1 MKGMRT
7 TTALRRTMKKRQGAA
22 LVAVLLLTMV
32 LSGIGLLAVQNTFNS
47 MQLAGNHR
55 LRRQA
60 LETANAGLLYVSA
73 EVSANP
79 GSYYKRMAK
88 EPALDPDNFEFTKD
102 YVQTNLLTTTGNS
115 TGLFEDPNDPSV
127 KSFEGDESL
136 GTIDFDVLIRDSTDG
151 PPPPGS
157 QQNSSYGEAAFCT
170 KQVFLASRS
179 RYDALERNAG
189 LQTEGNWDR
198 PARAASSMVGMGAWM
213 GPIPCNNSSG
223 D

>member
-102 YVQTNLLTTTGNS
+102 YVQTNLLTTR
-115 TGLFEDPNDPSV
+115 LFEDPNDPSV